1 MAALFRSEVVA
12 CWIMRRLQRSR
23 VVIYRARLL
32 SLSEMQLESL
42 EFLIILLIINNDVR
56 RLLVSFEGSWMFVL
70 PPSRQSTFNS
80 LPRSRSRSYYDA
92 MHPRA
97 A

>member
-1 MAALFRSEVVA
+1 MAALFRAEVVA

-23 VVIYRARLL
+23 VVIYRARFL
-32 SLSEMQLESL
+32 SLREMQLESL

-80 LPRSRSRSYYDA
+80 LPRSRSRSCYDA
-92 MHPRA
+92 MYPRA

>member
-23 VVIYRARLL
+23 VVIYRARFL
-32 SLSEMQLESL
+32 SLREMQLESL

-56 RLLVSFEGSWMFVL
+56 RLLVSFEGS
-70 PPSRQSTFNS
+70 
-80 LPRSRSRSYYDA
+80 
-92 MHPRA
+92 
-97 A
+97 